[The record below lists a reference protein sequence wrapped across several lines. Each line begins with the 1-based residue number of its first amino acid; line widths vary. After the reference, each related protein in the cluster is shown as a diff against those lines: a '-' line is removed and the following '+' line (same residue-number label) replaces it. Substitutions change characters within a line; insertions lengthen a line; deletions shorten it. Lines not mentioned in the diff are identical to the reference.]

1 MPGLELVPLDSSKAD
16 GYWRAYVEGRT
27 DLPTTNFVAH
37 MERYLRLPP
46 EEQQTYFALAEN
58 EKIVGT
64 VRLGTSSLVEAK
76 HAITFF
82 SVIPEA
88 RGWLRDAILLA
99 TEPLIADGASVIHAS
114 YDDSYAEAFAN
125 VGFRE
130 RFSRM
135 RMETALVKHEK
146 PTVSMAHPEA
156 TDADDIAD
164 FLMAAYEGHMEQQF
178 GMHVGTPEEWREYV
192 TTIWKGE
199 SGTYLPLASWL
210 TREDRG
216 LAGVSLATYWM
227 GTPLLSELGVRKD
240 RRGQG
245 LARALLTATMN
256 ALVDLGYDR
265 LALYVTAGN
274 DDATRLY
281 EAMRFAQAGGR
292 TINAMLEL

>member
-16 GYWRAYVEGRT
+16 GYWRAYVAGRT
-27 DLPTTNFVAH
+27 DLPTTNLVTH

-88 RGWLRDAILLA
+88 RAWLRDAILLA

-146 PTVSMAHPEA
+146 PTVPMAHPEA

-210 TREDRG
+210 TRDDRG

-265 LALYVTAGN
+265 LALYATAGN

-281 EAMRFAQAGGR
+281 EAMNFAQAGGR